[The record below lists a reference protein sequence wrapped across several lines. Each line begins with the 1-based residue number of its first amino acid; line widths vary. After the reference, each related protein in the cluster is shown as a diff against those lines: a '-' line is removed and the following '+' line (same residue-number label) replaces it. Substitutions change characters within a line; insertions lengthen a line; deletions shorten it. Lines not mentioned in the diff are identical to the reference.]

1 MSRRAEGFGGKEKPP
16 MRILRHYRHPPLEAK
31 GAVVALGNFDG
42 VHRGHQALIA
52 EAGRIAKQTMRPLA
66 ALVFEP
72 YPREFFRPR
81 DEPFRL
87 TPFRAKARLLSDLG
101 VEYLIVLGFDAEMA
115 GKLAQ
120 DFVIDVLVRELEVS
134 HVVVGEDFRFGKG
147 RGGDVSVLGYMGEME
162 GFGVTVFSAVAEG
175 GEKISSSKV
184 RAALKAGRPEE
195 AARLL
200 GHWWSIQAHVASG
213 DRRGRA
219 LGFPT
224 ANLKLEHT
232 LQPAFGIYAVRA
244 RTHDAKTY
252 DGVASFGLRPMFQL
266 PAPLMEVHLFDFS
279 GDLYGEVLAVGLITN
294 LRSEQTFPPC
304 DALKA
309 QIAVDCA
316 AARHILAL
324 TPPGP
329 TVRN

>member
-1 MSRRAEGFGGKEKPP
+1 
-16 MRILRHYRHPPLEAK
+16 MRILRHYRNPPVEAK

-72 YPREFFRPR
+72 YPREFFRPQ

-87 TPFRAKARLLSDLG
+87 TPFRAKARLLSECG

-115 GKLAQ
+115 GRLAQ

-134 HVVVGEDFRFGKG
+134 HVVVGQDFRFGKG
-147 RGGDVSVLGYMGEME
+147 RGGDVTVLGYMGEME
-162 GFGVTVFSAVAEG
+162 GFGVTMFSAVAEG

-184 RAALKAGRPEE
+184 RAALKAGRPED

-200 GHWWSIQAHVASG
+200 GHWWSIEAHVASG
-213 DRRGRA
+213 DRRGRS

-224 ANLKLEHT
+224 ANLKLEQT

-244 RTHDAKTY
+244 RTHEGKAY
-252 DGVASFGLRPMFQL
+252 DGVANFGVRPMFKL
-266 PAPLMEVHLFDFS
+266 PTPLMEVHLFDFS
-279 GDLYGEVLAVGLITN
+279 GDLYGEVLAVELIAY
-294 LRSEQTFPPC
+294 LRGEETFEGVE
-304 DALKA
+304 ALKV
-309 QIAVDCA
+309 QIASDCES
-316 AARHILAL
+316 ARLILAVN
-324 TPPGP
+324 PRVPAAG
-329 TVRN
+329 N

>member
-1 MSRRAEGFGGKEKPP
+1 MIRLFHDWRELPADA
-16 MRILRHYRHPPLEAK
+16 R
-31 GAVVALGNFDG
+31 GATVALGNFDG

-52 EAGRIAKQTMRPLA
+52 EAGRIAHETGRPLA

-72 YPREFFRPR
+72 YPREFFRPQ

-87 TPFRAKARLLSDLG
+87 TPFRAKARLLSELG

-115 GKLAQ
+115 GKLAP
-120 DFVIDVLVRELEVS
+120 DFVLDVLVRELEAS

-147 RGGDVSVLGYMGEME
+147 RGGDVTVLGYMGEME
-162 GFGVTVFSAVAEG
+162 GFGVTVLRAVAEG

-200 GHWWSIQAHVASG
+200 GHWWSIEGHVASG
-213 DRRGRA
+213 DRRGRG

-232 LQPAFGIYAVRA
+232 LQPTFGIYAVRA
-244 RTHDAKTY
+244 RSHDGRTY
-252 DGVASFGLRPMFQL
+252 DGVASFGLRPMFKL
-266 PAPLMEVHLFDFS
+266 PTPLMEVHLFDFS
-279 GDLYGEVLAVGLITN
+279 GDLYGEVLAVELIAY
-294 LRSEQTFPPC
+294 LRGEESFEGVE
-304 DALKA
+304 ALKA
-309 QIAVDCA
+309 QIAADCD
-316 AARHILAL
+316 AARRILAV
-324 TPPGP
+324 TPRVPA
-329 TVRN
+329 VEN